1 MKKRDCIF
9 IIMSVFLILFAA
21 CGSGEEASAPLPTM
35 APKNTPTATV
45 APMPMTL
52 PTRYAVPTVT
62 PTPSPVPRQE
72 RPQRQ
77 PVGAETPA
85 PTVTPENTLPP
96 TSTPMPTCTPI
107 CTPAP
112 TGTPIPTPVPEDYG
126 DKLFVFDREYT
137 DEWGW
142 IEVCFLLKDKEGNPL
157 PGEWCELVVD
167 EEDVMIK
174 SPMVVDYYN
183 TVQFAVTDEEGK
195 VEFIILEQRED
206 GDRELNLTISTY
218 NSRHTEKIY
227 CVDPVRTVPA
237 KPEVTVEL
245 KEYIKL
251 SWEWD
256 FDARQYYV
264 ERRVNDGEYELVES
278 RFTYS
283 STWYVDDDIIPRNTY
298 HYRVYGGNHV
308 GTGEVCE
315 IDIPFYVPKAY

>member
-1 MKKRDCIF
+1 MKMRDCIF

-21 CGSGEEASAPLPTM
+21 CGSGEEACTPLPTM
-35 APKNTPTATV
+35 APENTPTATV
-45 APMPMTL
+45 APKLTTI
-52 PTRYAVPTVT
+52 PTRYATPEVT
-62 PTPSPVPRQE
+62 PTPTSTPV
-72 RPQRQ
+72 
-77 PVGAETPA
+77 
-85 PTVTPENTLPP
+85 P
-96 TSTPMPTCTPI
+96 TSTPTPTS
-107 CTPAP
+107 TPAP

-142 IEVCFLLKDKEGNPL
+142 IEVCFWLKDKEGNPL

-195 VEFIILEQRED
+195 IEFIILEQRED

-264 ERRVNDGEYELVES
+264 ERRVNDGEHELVES

-283 STWYVDDDIIPRNTY
+283 STWYVDDDIIPRNSY

>member
-1 MKKRDCIF
+1 MKMRYCIF
-9 IIMSVFLILFAA
+9 IIMSSFLMLFAA
-21 CGSGEEASAPLPTM
+21 CGSREEVYVPLPTM
-35 APKNTPTATV
+35 APENTPTATV
-45 APMPMTL
+45 APKLTTI
-52 PTRYAVPTVT
+52 PTRYATPEVT
-62 PTPSPVPRQE
+62 PTPTSTPV
-72 RPQRQ
+72 
-77 PVGAETPA
+77 
-85 PTVTPENTLPP
+85 P
-96 TSTPMPTCTPI
+96 TSTPTPTS
-107 CTPAP
+107 TPAP

-142 IEVCFLLKDKEGNPL
+142 IEVCFWLKDKDGNPL

-167 EEDVMIK
+167 EDDVMIK

-283 STWYVDDDIIPRNTY
+283 STWYVDDDIIPRNSY

>member
-21 CGSGEEASAPLPTM
+21 CGSGEEACTPLPTM

-45 APMPMTL
+45 APKLTTI
-52 PTRYAVPTVT
+52 PTRYATPEVT
-62 PTPSPVPRQE
+62 PTPTSTPV
-72 RPQRQ
+72 
-77 PVGAETPA
+77 
-85 PTVTPENTLPP
+85 P
-96 TSTPMPTCTPI
+96 TSTPTPTS
-107 CTPAP
+107 TPAP

-142 IEVCFLLKDKEGNPL
+142 IEVCFWLKDKEGNPL

-195 VEFIILEQRED
+195 IEFIILEQRED

-283 STWYVDDDIIPRNTY
+283 STWYVDDDIIPRNSY

>member
-1 MKKRDCIF
+1 MKMRYCIF
-9 IIMSVFLILFAA
+9 IIMSSLLMLFAA
-21 CGSGEEASAPLPTM
+21 CGSREEVYVPLPTM
-35 APKNTPTATV
+35 APENTPTATV
-45 APMPMTL
+45 APKLTTI
-52 PTRYAVPTVT
+52 PTRYATPEVT
-62 PTPSPVPRQE
+62 PTPTSTPV
-72 RPQRQ
+72 
-77 PVGAETPA
+77 
-85 PTVTPENTLPP
+85 P
-96 TSTPMPTCTPI
+96 TSTPTPTS
-107 CTPAP
+107 TPAP

-142 IEVCFLLKDKEGNPL
+142 IEVCFWLKDKDGNPL

-167 EEDVMIK
+167 EDDVMIK

-183 TVQFAVTDEEGK
+183 TVQDAVTDEEGK
-195 VEFIILEQRED
+195 VEFIILEQRGD

-283 STWYVDDDIIPRNTY
+283 STWYVDDDIIPRNSY

>member
-1 MKKRDCIF
+1 M
-9 IIMSVFLILFAA
+9 
-21 CGSGEEASAPLPTM
+21 
-35 APKNTPTATV
+35 
-45 APMPMTL
+45 
-52 PTRYAVPTVT
+52 
-62 PTPSPVPRQE
+62 
-72 RPQRQ
+72 
-77 PVGAETPA
+77 
-85 PTVTPENTLPP
+85 
-96 TSTPMPTCTPI
+96 
-107 CTPAP
+107 
-112 TGTPIPTPVPEDYG
+112 PEDYG

-142 IEVCFLLKDKEGNPL
+142 IEVCFWLKDKDGNPL

-167 EEDVMIK
+167 EDDVMIK

-264 ERRVNDGEYELVES
+264 ERRVNDGEYEPVE
-278 RFTYS
+278 FHGGFYS
-283 STWYVDDDIIPRNTY
+283 PWYVDDDIIPGNSY

>member
-1 MKKRDCIF
+1 MKMRDCIF

-21 CGSGEEASAPLPTM
+21 CGSGEEVYVPLPTM

-45 APMPMTL
+45 APKLTTI
-52 PTRYAVPTVT
+52 PTRYATPEVT
-62 PTPSPVPRQE
+62 PTPTSTPV
-72 RPQRQ
+72 
-77 PVGAETPA
+77 
-85 PTVTPENTLPP
+85 P
-96 TSTPMPTCTPI
+96 TSTPTPTS
-107 CTPAP
+107 TPAP

-142 IEVCFLLKDKEGNPL
+142 IEVCFWLKDKEGNPL

-195 VEFIILEQRED
+195 IEFIILEQRED

-264 ERRVNDGEYELVES
+264 ERRVNDGEYELVEN
-278 RFTYS
+278 RFAYP
-283 STWYVDDDIIPRNTY
+283 STWYVDDDIIPRNSY